1 MKKKVLS
8 LFLAL
13 VLVVSLMLPAAV
25 AAKDDATEAAET
37 LHALGLFN
45 GTGTDA
51 NGNPNFDLDR
61 APTRYEA
68 VTMLVRLLGKDGEA
82 KAGTWKTP
90 FTDVVDWAK
99 PYVGFAYANG
109 LTAGTSATTFGGGAT
124 VSASQ
129 YLTFVLRA
137 LGYDSSVDFKWD
149 AAWELSDK
157 IGLTNG
163 EYNKNTT
170 EFLRADLAI
179 ISNNAL
185 DVRLKGSRTMLLR
198 KIYSQLLAE
207 SWEEEARKRPLA
219 SFNIPKEIGTATL
232 TYEDARAL
240 IGQDPDV
247 IAEKVKTVGDAVQYM
262 IAARFSYTNKPA
274 FTPWYYG
281 VGFDAPGREQVLQ
294 NYGCCCGGYANLA
307 LFLLKGDYEEMG
319 IVRWLGGGNHTINYL
334 LKDGKY
340 YVFDLTEY
348 SWIGNYNNKNAPV
361 TVLDDLKDYYDNLPD
376 IYPNRGIP
384 KSEIRCVI
392 ALRVDDDAH
401 DPYGIANNEYTM
413 VYPPEARDRITVI
426 YQQTNYPAVTYEPI
440 TKPIPMWNT
449 EELDIPAL
457 NVHYDTLESLKQD
470 ILDLKK

>member
-1 MKKKVLS
+1 MKRVCSWLLAGALS
-8 LFLAL
+8 LGLTA
-13 VLVVSLMLPAAV
+13 PAFAV
-25 AAKDDATEAAET
+25 GNEAAKAADT
-37 LHALGLFN
+37 LYSLGLFS
-45 GTGTDA
+45 GTGTKAD
-51 NGNPNFDLDR
+51 GTPIFDLER
-61 APTRYEA
+61 APTRHEA
-68 VTMLVRLLGKDGEA
+68 VTILVNLLGKKEEA
-82 KAGTWKTP
+82 LNGTWDIP
-90 FTDVVDWAK
+90 FTDVADWAK
-99 PYVGFAYANG
+99 PFVGYAYANG
-109 LTAGTSATTFGGGAT
+109 LTSGTSATKFGGNDL
-124 VSASQ
+124 VSAAQ
-129 YLTFVLRA
+129 YLTFVLKV
-137 LGYDSSVDFKWD
+137 LGYEVGTDFQWNK
-149 AAWELSDK
+149 AWELSDK

-163 EYNKNTT
+163 EYNENTT
-170 EFLRADLAI
+170 EFLRADLAA

-198 KIYSQLLAE
+198 KIYNQLLAE

-219 SFNIPKEIGTATL
+219 SFNIPEEIGTATL

-281 VGFDAPGREQVLQ
+281 VGFDPPGREQVLQ

-307 LFLLKGDYEEMG
+307 LFLLKGDYEDMG
-319 IVRWLGGGNHTINYL
+319 IIRWLGGGNHTINYL

-348 SWIGNYNNKNAPV
+348 SWIGSYNNQNAPV

-376 IYPNRGIP
+376 NYPNPGIP

-392 ALRVDDDAH
+392 ALRVDGDAH
-401 DPYGIANNEYTM
+401 DPNGIANNEYTL
-413 VYPPEARDRITVI
+413 VYSPEARDRITVI

-457 NVHYDTLESLKQD
+457 NVYYDTLESLKQD